1 MIKRF
6 SFGAT
11 ALTLGLLFVQLF
23 SARVLLSQEVRQEV
37 RQETRREAR
46 RETLRSRDKIEGVT
60 EEWMVL
66 QPGG

>member
-23 SARVLLSQEVRQEV
+23 SARVLLSQEV

>member
-6 SFGAT
+6 SFRAT

-23 SARVLLSQEVRQEV
+23 SARVLLSQEV
-37 RQETRREAR
+37 RREAR

>member
-23 SARVLLSQEVRQEV
+23 SARVLLSQEVRL
-37 RQETRREAR
+37 
-46 RETLRSRDKIEGVT
+46 ETLRSRDKIEGVT

>member
-23 SARVLLSQEVRQEV
+23 SARVLLSQEVR
-37 RQETRREAR
+37 

>member
-23 SARVLLSQEVRQEV
+23 SARVLLRANAAAPS
-37 RQETRREAR
+37 
-46 RETLRSRDKIEGVT
+46 S
-60 EEWMVL
+60 
-66 QPGG
+66 